1 MLQWLFIKNKYESTK
16 RPAEVIRLFGIEYPD
31 RPLFSTATIWKIN
44 KKFNENGTI
53 LNLNKGLDVEEQ
65 VALKKTSML
74 PEKQWKTTC
83 VWSCRKNELGLNHVT
98 FHRIIKLDLNW
109 YTYRIVVRHQLKEP
123 DHGRRLTFWRWFLE
137 RHNNRRFLV
146 KLIIGDE
153 AGFHMNGKHT
163 KINFE
168 NAITV
173 FLWNFTEL
181 IKIWTFYKTI
191 QYARNF

>member
-1 MLQWLFIKNKYESTK
+1 MRQLTMLRRVFIKNKYESTK

-83 VWSCRKNELGLNHVT
+83 V
-98 FHRIIKLDLNW
+98 
-109 YTYRIVVRHQLKEP
+109 
-123 DHGRRLTFWRWFLE
+123 
-137 RHNNRRFLV
+137 
-146 KLIIGDE
+146 
-153 AGFHMNGKHT
+153 
-163 KINFE
+163 
-168 NAITV
+168 
-173 FLWNFTEL
+173 
-181 IKIWTFYKTI
+181 
-191 QYARNF
+191 